1 MMIRIASFI
10 ICLLLTGPAV
20 LGQSSQDSLVKLD
33 LDQLYQWMAAYH
45 PVVRQLELN
54 LDMADQGIRKAKGA
68 FDPKLK
74 ASWDQK
80 IFDEKEYYRYL
91 AAGFELPTR
100 AGVALKGGYEQNQ
113 GLYTNPEANVPDEGL
128 VSLGVIVPVGQG
140 LFIDQRRASLK
151 QAQQYRLLS
160 EVERQFMLNDLLLDA
175 SMAWLEWQLAYQ
187 KLQIW
192 NEAAQLALTR
202 LNGTRESYRAFNLA
216 AVDTLEASLNYQDR
230 IVGQQSAMLDFQQ
243 AALALGN
250 FLWVDDV
257 PQPQLALS
265 YLPASLNDVNL
276 AEMQIDFDAAMHPQ
290 FQMLRYES
298 EILEIERRWKAEQL
312 KPQLDV
318 QYNILQTP
326 VGGEPEGLVINPNN
340 YKLGVNFSFPLLLR
354 KERAG
359 LEQTKI
365 KQEMLVQKQDQKLL
379 ELENKRTQYLRQFQ
393 IYGEQRQLYRR
404 MTSQYE
410 ALLDAERRKF
420 DAGES
425 SIFVLNSREL
435 KLIDARQKLLKAE
448 NLVLKSRLGLL
459 WSEGRLWQQ
468 L

>member
-1 MMIRIASFI
+1 MMIRISSFI
-10 ICLLLTGPAV
+10 ICLLLCVSSAF
-20 LGQSSQDSLVKLD
+20 GQNRQDTLPRLD
-33 LDQLYQWMAAYH
+33 LDQLFQWMAVYH
-45 PVVRQLELN
+45 PVVRQLDLN
-54 LDMADQGIRKAKGA
+54 IDMADQGIRKAKGG

-80 IFDEKEYYRYL
+80 VFDEKDYYRYL
-91 AAGFELPTR
+91 QAGFELPTR
-100 AGVALKGGYEQNQ
+100 TGIALKGGYEQNQ
-113 GLYTNPEANVPDEGL
+113 GIFTNPERNVPDEGQF
-128 VSLGVIVPVGQG
+128 SLGVIVPVGQG
-140 LFIDQRRASLK
+140 LFIDQRRASLQ
-151 QAQQYRLLS
+151 QAQKYRLLS
-160 EVERQFMLNDLLLDA
+160 EVERQYMLNDLLLEA
-175 SMAWLEWQLAYQ
+175 SVAWLDWQLAYQ

-192 NEAAQLALTR
+192 NEAARLALVR
-202 LNGTRESYRAFNLA
+202 LEGTRERYRAFALA

-265 YLPASLNDVNL
+265 YLPASLNDNLL
-276 AEMQIDFDAAMHPQ
+276 AEMRAEFDAAMHPQ
-290 FQMLRYES
+290 FQMLRFES
-298 EILEIERRWKAEQL
+298 EILEIERRWKVEQL

-318 QYNILQTP
+318 QYNILQAP
-326 VGGEPEGLVINPNN
+326 VGGEPEGMVINPNN
-340 YKLGVNFSFPLLLR
+340 YKLGVNFSFPLFLR

-379 ELENKRTQYLRQFQ
+379 ELDNKRTQYLRQFQ
-393 IYGEQRQLYRR
+393 IYGEQRELYRQ

-435 KLIDARQKLLKAE
+435 KLIDARQKLLKSE
-448 NLVLKSRLGLL
+448 NLVIKSRLGLL
-459 WSEGRLWQQ
+459 WAEGRLWEQ

>member
-1 MMIRIASFI
+1 MMIRISSFI
-10 ICLLLTGPAV
+10 ICLLLSLSSV
-20 LGQSSQDSLVKLD
+20 FGQSRQDSMPTLD
-33 LDQLYQWMAAYH
+33 LDQLFQWMAVYH
-45 PVVRQLELN
+45 PVVRQLDLN
-54 LDMADQGIRKAKGA
+54 LDMADQGIRKAKGG

-80 IFDEKEYYRYL
+80 VFDEKDYYRYL
-91 AAGFELPTR
+91 QAGFEVPTR
-100 AGVALKGGYEQNQ
+100 TGIALKGGYEQNQ
-113 GLYTNPEANVPDEGL
+113 GIFTNPERNVPDEGQL
-128 VSLGVIVPVGQG
+128 SLGVIVPVGQG
-140 LFIDQRRASLK
+140 LFIDQRRASLQ
-151 QAQQYRLLS
+151 QAQKYRLLS
-160 EVERQFMLNDLLLDA
+160 EVERQHMLNDLLLDA
-175 SMAWLEWQLAYQ
+175 SMAWLDWQLAYQ

-192 NEAAQLALTR
+192 NEAANLALTR
-202 LNGTRESYRAFNLA
+202 LEGTRESYRAFALA

-230 IVGQQSAMLDFQQ
+230 IVGQQSALLDFQQ

-250 FLWVDDV
+250 YLWVDDV

-265 YLPASLNDVNL
+265 YLPAALNDEIL
-276 AEMQIDFDAAMHPQ
+276 AEMRAEFDAAMHPQ
-290 FQMLRYES
+290 FQMLRFEG

-318 QYNILQTP
+318 QYNILQAP
-326 VGGEPEGLVINPNN
+326 VGGEPEGMIINPNN
-340 YKLGVNFSFPLLLR
+340 YKLGVNFSFPLFLR

-359 LEQTKI
+359 LQQTKI

-379 ELENKRTQYLRQFQ
+379 ELDNKRTQYLRQFQ

-448 NLVLKSRLGLL
+448 NLVVKSRLGLL
-459 WSEGRLWQQ
+459 WSEGRLWEQ